1 MLGGGTYVSQ
11 NKKIPGSYINFVS
24 ASKATASTSDRG
36 TAAMALSLDWGPD
49 DEIFKVTAEDFTN
62 NTLKTF
68 GYAYSDD
75 SMKGLR
81 DLFLNATTLY
91 AYRLNS
97 GDKASNDYA
106 TALYSGT
113 RGNDITIVIEENVD
127 DSSKYDVTTMLGTK
141 TVDEQTVSDASE
153 LVDNDYVTFTTD
165 ATLTITAGTPLSGG
179 TNGTATGDA
188 HQTFLEKLEAY
199 SFNAVGCTSE
209 DETITSLYATFIKRM
224 REDVGTKCQ
233 AVLYNTASDYEGVV
247 NVVNTTEESTTGLI
261 YWVTGVIAGCAI
273 NKSNTNK
280 TYDGEYTVNTDYTQ
294 TELENGIDSG
304 YFMFH
309 KVGDEV
315 RVLKDIN
322 SLVSTDTDKGDDFK
336 SNQTIRVIDQI
347 ATDVA
352 AVFNDKYIGKIQ
364 NNEAG
369 RTSLWTDIVKLFG
382 DYQTMQ
388 AIEDFDSSEIVVS
401 AGDDKQSVVVD
412 ASVTP
417 VNAMEKLYMSVI
429 VE

>member
-49 DEIFKVTAEDFTN
+49 DEIFKVTSEDFTN

-336 SNQTIRVIDQI
+336 SNQTIRVIDQV